1 MSQHSSTQE
10 VSPLNPQMMSWLS
23 NVRGELGGTGN
34 SNAHAGSLHPLHG
47 CSLGRAQVGDVLGV
61 GSFAVV
67 FELNDPK
74 SPRSLALKVLKRSTV
89 GRHSEHENEA
99 FRREVDIGMQLHHQS
114 ITRIH
119 AFKECTNSRFV
130 ILDKVDGETF
140 ANLLDL
146 PISIPRYRELF
157 GPLAKALDYAHAMGV
172 VHRDLKPENVM
183 LSSDGEVKELDFGLA
198 RHRSSKDVTL
208 TGEFKG
214 TPRYC
219 APEQAM
225 DSKKVGPA
233 TDQFAFALLT
243 FEALVGRFPYPEDPR
258 RPLDTLLVRLERPA
272 PPMSSLWARSNPE
285 ADAVMAR
292 MLSRQPEDRFPSVEE
307 AFHLLLDSLA

>member
-1 MSQHSSTQE
+1 MSHHSSTQDAP
-10 VSPLNPQMMSWLS
+10 SLTPQTMSWLS

-34 SNAHAGSLHPLHG
+34 FNAHAGTLHPLHG
-47 CSLGRAQVGDVLGV
+47 CALGRAQVGEVLGV
-61 GSFAVV
+61 GNFAVV

-99 FRREVDIGMQLHHQS
+99 FRREVDIGMQLHHPS

-119 AFKECTNSRFV
+119 AFKECANSRFV
-130 ILDKVDGETF
+130 ILDKVEGETF
-140 ANLLDL
+140 ASLLHQ
-146 PISIPRYRELF
+146 PISVPRYRELF
-157 GPLAKALDYAHAMGV
+157 IPLARALDYAHAMGV

-183 LSSDGEVKELDFGLA
+183 LSSEGEVKVLDFGLA
-198 RHRSSKDVTL
+198 RHRGSKDVTL

-219 APEQAM
+219 APEEAL

-233 TDQFAFALLT
+233 TDQFAFALMT
-243 FEALVGRFPYPEDPR
+243 FEALTGHFPYPEDPR
-258 RPLDTLLVRLERPA
+258 HPLDTLLVRLGTPA
-272 PPMSSLWARSNPE
+272 AALSSVWSRANPE
-285 ADAVMAR
+285 VDAVMAR
-292 MLSRQPEDRFPSVEE
+292 MLSVKPQDRFPSIE
-307 AFHLLLDSLA
+307 AGLSALLALLV